1 MKISAANPIFF
12 IIAFAL
18 VSLLLSCNPPN
29 NQANPTRL
37 TGNNDPATSGTQS
50 TNPNGTA
57 NSTAPVGLQEPLNI
71 TVDEE
76 IDSSGEPPLHLYTV
90 NIENLQAAPDEEVGI
105 NFVYEITQPTGEAT
119 YLLND
124 PTDPSSGVKSDENG
138 PIIYRVVETVEKR
151 VEDWGDPSLTQR
163 VFMVDMPQTAYKIR
177 YWVEVVRRRTSDVT
191 EKELMDVPYISA
203 DDMIM
208 QGGQIMTIPE

>member
-18 VSLLLSCNPPN
+18 VTFLVSCNPTS
-29 NQANPTRL
+29 NQTNPTQSP
-37 TGNNDPATSGTQS
+37 GNTDFATSGTQS
-50 TNPNGTA
+50 TNPDGSA
-57 NSTAPVGLQEPLNI
+57 NSAAPVVMQEPLNI
-71 TVDEE
+71 TIDEE